1 MSWSEKYKKSIDC
14 NNPKGFSQKAHC
26 QGRKKRNENTM
37 KLSELKETIRE
48 ISRNKFYESLS
59 EAINLNNLGKV
70 EFTSKK
76 LTPVDIQSLAFAYKN
91 AGINGITKYLGKT
104 DNQIRIVNDLA
115 KLTGHKQ
122 LEPTQKSGNPI
133 LLNYLLKNKLVTKDE
148 YIQLYKDLVVLHK
161 RIVKSYLKGSSAQ
174 LVAFDKT
181 IGKLA
186 KKDMEN

>member
-1 MSWSEKYKKSIDC
+1 MSWSKKYKRSIDC

-26 QGRKKRNENTM
+26 QGRNKKNETTM
-37 KLSELKETIRE
+37 KLSELKEVIRE
-48 ISRNKFYESLS
+48 ISRNKFYESLN

-70 EFTSKK
+70 EFTSKN

-91 AGINGITKYLGKT
+91 AGIKGITKYLGKT

-122 LEPTQKSGNPI
+122 LEPLRKSGNPI
-133 LLNYLLKNKLVTKDE
+133 LLSYLLKNKLVTKDE
-148 YIQLYKDLVVLHK
+148 YIELYKDLVALHQ